1 MFLHFITLLTPILG
15 PLETINAGHLSS
27 LIDEIDGERDKLL
40 LPEEL
45 IDSVT
50 DLLSVGEIGKSS
62 LQAVAMFNVDY
73 FSICFAPVLSIDFDL
88 SIYVST
94 SPTNVSRGQK
104 RLVQ

>member
-15 PLETINAGHLSS
+15 SLETINAGHLSS

-62 LQAVAMFNVDY
+62 LQAVAMFNVD
-73 FSICFAPVLSIDFDL
+73 
-88 SIYVST
+88 
-94 SPTNVSRGQK
+94 
-104 RLVQ
+104 

>member
-1 MFLHFITLLTPILG
+1 MFLHLITFLTTVFG
-15 PLETINAGHLSS
+15 SLETTNAGHLSS

-62 LQAVAMFNVDY
+62 LQAVAMFYVDK
-73 FSICFAPVLSIDFDL
+73 FSICFGLRYRPST
-88 SIYVST
+88 SIY
-94 SPTNVSRGQK
+94 R
-104 RLVQ
+104 